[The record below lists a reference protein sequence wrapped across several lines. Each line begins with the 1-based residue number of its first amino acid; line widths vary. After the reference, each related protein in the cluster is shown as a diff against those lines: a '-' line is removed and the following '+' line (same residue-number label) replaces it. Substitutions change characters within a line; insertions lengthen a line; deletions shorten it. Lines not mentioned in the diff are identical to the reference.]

1 MWTYRCL
8 LRAVGFYRASW
19 FETLQTETQPSTLA
33 KVTFYALQWAVSL
46 ESVTWFTAICKLVCN
61 VTRDA
66 TLILNSMKMN
76 VKTHCVSQ
84 NVRVCVFSST
94 CHFRYIHSQLWWGR
108 LLQETAVWQEQ
119 RGVLVC
125 GPAWRE
131 LMGSRIHGNPNCGEH
146 EHNTHTHR
154 GQCSFC
160 SYRA

>member
-1 MWTYRCL
+1 MWTYRCLL

-19 FETLQTETQPSTLA
+19 FKTLQTETQPSTLA

-66 TLILNSMKMN
+66 TLILY
-76 VKTHCVSQ
+76 VKHTLCFSK
-84 NVRVCVFSST
+84 RACLCVFLST
-94 CHFRYIHSQLWWGR
+94 CRFRYIHSQLWWGR

-125 GPAWRE
+125 GPAWRRVNG
-131 LMGSRIHGNPNCGEH
+131 LQNPWQPRLWWARAQH
-146 EHNTHTHR
+146 THTLHR